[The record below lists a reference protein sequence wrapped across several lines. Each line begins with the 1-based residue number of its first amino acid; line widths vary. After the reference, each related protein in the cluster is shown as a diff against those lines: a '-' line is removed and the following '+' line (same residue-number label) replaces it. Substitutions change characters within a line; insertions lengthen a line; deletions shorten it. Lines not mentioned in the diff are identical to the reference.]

1 MHSTWHCI
9 QNCGN
14 VSILKFEKC
23 KWSPKSHSYLFE
35 YRLNYKLTRTK
46 TKSTVLFC
54 FTVVQQRYVLTLM
67 AFLALFNAHAMRTNL
82 SMTITRMVVAV
93 VITNETLEYQSQVCS
108 ADTFDDLDIDAKYI
122 IAQNPF
128 NNFTSIETT
137 DHDHFE
143 WSQEMQGIIL
153 SSFYWGYVL
162 AHLPGGLLAH
172 KYGGKYI
179 LAFGIF
185 FSGVLSLLIPV
196 CVHYGGAH
204 SLIAIRM
211 LMGICQGPIIP
222 ACMNLLM
229 SWIPLRERCTM
240 LSLVY
245 SGVSV
250 SLRFWFNSNDVIVAI
265 PQLSFLTDQ
274 I

>member
-1 MHSTWHCI
+1 MDMR
-9 QNCGN
+9 
-14 VSILKFEKC
+14 F
-23 KWSPKSHSYLFE
+23 LF
-35 YRLNYKLTRTK
+35 LTDIPDIREI
-46 TKSTVLFC
+46 
-54 FTVVQQRYVLTLM
+54 QQRHVLTFM
-67 AFLALFNAHAMRTNL
+67 AFSALCNAHAMRTNL
-82 SMTITRMVVAV
+82 SMTITRMVAINFNKTTVQSPSAYPTGV
-93 VITNETLEYQSQVCS
+93 CPIEFEPDADEFEENSENSITQNAS
-108 ADTFDDLDIDAKYI
+108 DDYSF
-122 IAQNPF
+122 IATHGMH
-128 NNFTSIETT
+128 NFQ
-137 DHDHFE
+137 

-162 AHLPGGLLAH
+162 AHLPGGLLAQ

-196 CVHYGGAH
+196 CVDYGGAH

-222 ACMNLLM
+222 ACMNLFS

-240 LSLVY
+240 LSLVQ
-245 SGVSV
+245 SGISV
-250 SLRFWFNSNDVIVAI
+250 RHRSST
-265 PQLSFLTDQ
+265 SQ